1 MKLNRQLEDFQKAL
15 NNLAD
20 ALRQAKSPYIRDSAI
35 LRFQLLF
42 EIAWKTAQTFAADEG
57 FVANSP
63 KSAFQSAFKLGLIA
77 NETIWADILEARN
90 LAVHVYRENL
100 AESLYASLPA
110 FTTAFEELYSGI
122 RKRVR
127 E

>member
-1 MKLNRQLEDFQKAL
+1 MKLDQQLNDFERVLSNLGKAL
-15 NNLAD
+15 H
-20 ALRQAKSPYIRDSAI
+20 QAKTAFVRDSAI
-35 LRFQLLF
+35 LRFELLF
-42 EIAWKTAQTFAADEG
+42 EIAWQTAQTFAADEG
-57 FVANSP
+57 LVANSP

-90 LAVHVYRENL
+90 LAVHVYRENP

-110 FTTAFEELYSGI
+110 FMTPFEELYSGM
-122 RKRVR
+122 RKRAP